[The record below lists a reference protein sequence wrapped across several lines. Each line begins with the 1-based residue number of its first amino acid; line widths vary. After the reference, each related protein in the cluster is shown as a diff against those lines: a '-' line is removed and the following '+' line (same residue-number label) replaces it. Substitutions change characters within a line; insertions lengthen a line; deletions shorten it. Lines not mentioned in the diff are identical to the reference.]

1 MLPAA
6 SNSATGLSWFWYS
19 QPCVKT
25 PFTLLPNPPVL
36 AINDVLDREARRA
49 YHGLQVTEDIVGV
62 CRRLAADRGALQFPV
77 GRVAVGR
84 AAILRQPVLGIIGA
98 AGRAAGGNFAQA
110 IAVGV
115 VVIGRCD
122 RPILLHFL
130 QPARLVIEI
139 VVSIRHRLDGFN
151 FLRDSAQLV
160 AGIGRAEDRRTTH
173 TRAVFAQFS
182 ERAVA
187 PCVRHAP
194 QCRPGDPAML

>member
-84 AAILRQPVLGIIGA
+84 AAILGQPILCIVGASGGA
-98 AGRAAGGNFAQA
+98 ARRHEAQPIA
-110 IAVGV
+110 IAV
-115 VVIGRCD
+115 VVIGRRD
-122 RPILLHFL
+122 RLIF
-130 QPARLVIEI
+130 
-139 VVSIRHRLDGFN
+139 
-151 FLRDSAQLV
+151 
-160 AGIGRAEDRRTTH
+160 
-173 TRAVFAQFS
+173 
-182 ERAVA
+182 
-187 PCVRHAP
+187 
-194 QCRPGDPAML
+194 